1 LNEGT
6 ELLLKTPLKT
16 AASCFSISAR
26 NFGFLLSFF
35 FSGFGAPIQVL
46 YSSENNVLLL
56 SKLTQDS
63 HINITVLK
71 NLCCSAKRMASH
83 KL

>member
-6 ELLLKTPLKT
+6 ELLLKTPLKI

-26 NFGFLLSFF
+26 NFWLSSFF
-35 FSGFGAPIQVL
+35 PFSGIGAQIQVL

>member
-1 LNEGT
+1 MPVVSLFLPGT
-6 ELLLKTPLKT
+6 L
-16 AASCFSISAR
+16 A
-26 NFGFLLSFF
+26 FF
-35 FSGFGAPIQVL
+35 FFFFPGFGAQIQVL

-56 SKLTQDS
+56 SKLTQDP